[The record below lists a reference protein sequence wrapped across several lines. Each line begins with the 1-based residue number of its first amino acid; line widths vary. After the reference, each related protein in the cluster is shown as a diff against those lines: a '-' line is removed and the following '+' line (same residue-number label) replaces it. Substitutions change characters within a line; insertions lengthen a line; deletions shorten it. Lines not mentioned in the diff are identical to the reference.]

1 MDIGTRYK
9 DIVIQAPSEVMF
21 SFYTLKDLM
30 VFFDQFHNEQYQSA
44 LRTIADSKMLPLHV
58 KEVDER
64 VNALRRVSPEVAG
77 TLADVL
83 LATMTILYRQYQKL
97 RSVEP
102 GDEIARDQQLY
113 DLREQGCEG

>member
-1 MDIGTRYK
+1 
-9 DIVIQAPSEVMF
+9 
-21 SFYTLKDLM
+21 
-30 VFFDQFHNEQYQSA
+30 
-44 LRTIADSKMLPLHV
+44 MLPLQV

-97 RSVEP
+97 RLAEP
-102 GDEIARDQQLY
+102 GDEMAREQLH
-113 DLREQGCEG
+113 DLREQARALTSFAGTLPYRMPNETNSKLVQMEILMH